1 MNFHKN
7 SGKKIVYLITEGSFF
22 ESHFLDRAIAAYNEG
37 FKIFL
42 VTSVSGLHLNIPE
55 DKITIIP
62 IKFSRSGLNPISDLI
77 TLKEILLI
85 YRKLKPDILHQIAL
99 KPIVYGSVA
108 AFFAKID
115 AKIVNAPVGM
125 GFVFTSKSIKALIL
139 KPLVNLLLKMTL
151 GLRGAVVIFENP
163 DDLKS
168 AVSKKMVS
176 NKNSLLI
183 KGAGV
188 DVSQF
193 VPRESRNP
201 IPVVTMVA
209 RMLVDKGVVEFIEAA
224 RIVNRDTTIALFNL
238 VGDVDHSN
246 PGSLSTDYLRAHS
259 GSNGLNWVGFCENIA
274 DIYAGSDIACLP
286 SYREGLPKS
295 LIEAAACGLPI
306 VTTDTIGCREVVLHG
321 VNGFLVPIKSAASL
335 AEAILYLISNCDLR
349 AKMGHESR
357 RRAVSEFSS
366 GIVVSRTLEVYKQ
379 LALF

>member
-1 MNFHKN
+1 MATSI
-7 SGKKIVYLITEGSFF
+7 SG
-22 ESHFLDRAIAAYNEG
+22 RR
-37 FKIFL
+37 
-42 VTSVSGLHLNIPE
+42 LNIPK

-62 IKFSRSGLNPISDLI
+62 IKLSRSGLNLLSDLL

-85 YRKLKPDILHQIAL
+85 YRKLKPDILHHIAL
-99 KPIVYGSVA
+99 KPIIYGSIA

-115 AKIVNAPVGM
+115 ANIVNAPVGM
-125 GFVFTSKSIKALIL
+125 GFVFSSKSIKALVL
-139 KPLVNLLLKMTL
+139 KPLVNLLLKNTL
-151 GLRGAVVIFENP
+151 GSRDAVVIFENP

-168 AVSKKMVS
+168 AVTKKMVS
-176 NKNSLLI
+176 YKNAVLI

-188 DVSQF
+188 DVSKF
-193 VPRESRNP
+193 IPKESKNT

-209 RMLVDKGVVEFIEAA
+209 RMLVDKGVIEFIEAA

-238 VGDVDHSN
+238 VGDVDNSN
-246 PGSLSTDYLRAHS
+246 PGSLSTKYLKAHS
-259 GSNGLNWVGFCENIA
+259 GTNGLNWVGFRENIA

-335 AEAILYLISNCDLR
+335 AEAILQLISNGDLR
-349 AKMGHESR
+349 VQMGRESR
-357 RRAVSEFSS
+357 RRFVSEFSS
-366 GIVVSRTLEVYKQ
+366 EIVVSRTLEIYKQ
-379 LALF
+379 LTTF

>member
-1 MNFHKN
+1 MNFNKKPE
-7 SGKKIVYLITEGSFF
+7 KKIIYLITEDSFF
-22 ESHFLDRAIAAYNEG
+22 ESHFLERAIAAYNEG

-42 VTSVSGLHLNIPE
+42 VTSISGRHLNIPE

-62 IKFSRSGLNPISDLI
+62 IKFSRSGLNPFSDLL

-85 YRKLKPDILHQIAL
+85 YHKLKPDILHHVAL
-99 KPIVYGSVA
+99 KPIVYGSIA
-108 AFFAKID
+108 AFLAKID

-125 GFVFTSKSIKALIL
+125 GFVFTSKSIKALVL
-139 KPLVNLLLKMTL
+139 RPFVNLLLKMTL

-163 DDLKS
+163 DDLKF
-168 AVSKKMVS
+168 AVEKKMVS
-176 NKNSLLI
+176 NGNAVLI

-188 DVSQF
+188 DVSKF
-193 VPRESRNP
+193 VPRESGNS

-224 RIVNRDTTIALFNL
+224 RIVNRDNSIALFNL

-246 PGSLSTDYLRAHS
+246 RGSLSTDYLKAHS
-259 GSNGLNWVGFCENIA
+259 GSNGLNWVGFRENIA

-335 AEAILYLISNCDLR
+335 AEAILHLISDCDLR
-349 AKMGHESR
+349 AKMGRESR
-357 RRAVSEFSS
+357 RRSVSEFSS
-366 GIVVSRTLEVYKQ
+366 QIVVARTLEIYRQ
-379 LALF
+379 